1 MVRVIVKP
9 NRVAYV
15 ENVRWREGEEVELKD
30 SQLKDKKIPEWAVQ
44 AGTPAARAAIE
55 EIKNRSR
62 ERVGK
67 SYAPSSLVTKQTA
80 IPE

>member
-1 MVRVIVKP
+1 MVRVIVRP

-15 ENVRWREGEEVELKD
+15 HNVRWREGEEVELSD
-30 SQLKDKKIPEWAVQ
+30 SQLKNKKIPKWAIQ
-44 AGTPAARAAIE
+44 AGTAEAKAAIE

-67 SYAPSSLVTKQTA
+67 TYAPSSLITKQPA